1 MDLSKEKH
9 QKPELIQIEKKILDE
24 CARNHLIFGFFRRI
38 QPELLSP
45 YQLDDKTFVECHG
58 EQGDKITLFY
68 RLDTGLGSS
77 TDYKS
82 EPARDIYQGICVRTF
97 TLFYGET
104 LHYYFQIEHEG
115 KIRTTPERT
124 VTMKKIEGAQGSK
137 YQLLNQMISARKLDK
152 GQEVSRDLGRYLRQ
166 EQYVREMF
174 TIEKEPS

>member
-1 MDLSKEKH
+1 MQTCTSYGSLKRKTP
-9 QKPELIQIEKKILDE
+9 KPELIQIEKKILDE

-104 LHYYFQIEHEG
+104 LHYYFQIERA
-115 KIRTTPERT
+115 KVKYRTTSERS
-124 VTMKKIEGAQGSK
+124 VHH
-137 YQLLNQMISARKLDK
+137 
-152 GQEVSRDLGRYLRQ
+152 
-166 EQYVREMF
+166 
-174 TIEKEPS
+174 EKN